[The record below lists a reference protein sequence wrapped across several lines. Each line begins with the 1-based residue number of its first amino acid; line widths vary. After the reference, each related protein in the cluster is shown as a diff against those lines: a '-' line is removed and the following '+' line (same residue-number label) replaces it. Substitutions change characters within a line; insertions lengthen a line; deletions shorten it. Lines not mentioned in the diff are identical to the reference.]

1 MSEKIFNTRIQLK
14 HDTEINWAKALNFI
28 PKAGEVIIYDA
39 DENYNYARLKIGD
52 GITPIN
58 SLGFFTAGSESIIT
72 NKEIDQICFGT
83 LESNSW
89 EKIKELSESGIA
101 KNIWS
106 VGDCKSVHLQ
116 GTMGTL
122 ELDQTLYL
130 YILGFDHNAENEGY
144 GITFGG
150 FKTAAGSDGI
160 DICLVDSQ
168 YGDFSANG
176 TKYFNMNHWGNYN
189 YGGWARC
196 DLRYDILGSTNVA
209 PQGYGAKATKGQV
222 GYDATETCATSPV
235 ANTLMSCLP
244 ADLRAV
250 MKPITKYTDNVG
262 GENSIEANITAM
274 IDYLPLL
281 AEFEV
286 LGTCTKANSF
296 EQNYQMQYEYFA
308 NGNSRV
314 KYQHSMTNSSV
325 LWWVRSPY
333 YNYLS
338 YYCGINSIGDGS
350 GGPSDRSYGIAPIL
364 LV

>member
-1 MSEKIFNTRIQLK
+1 MSEKIFNTRIQQK
-14 HDTEINWAKALNFI
+14 HDTEVNWAKALNFI
-28 PKAGEVIIYDA
+28 PKAGEIIIYDA
-39 DENYNYARLKIGD
+39 DENYNFVRLKIGD

-58 SLGFFTAGSESIIT
+58 SLGFLESIIT

-106 VGDCKSVHLQ
+106 IGDCKSVHLQ

-122 ELDQTLYL
+122 ELDETLYL
-130 YILGFDHNAENEGY
+130 YILGFDHNAEAEGY

-150 FKTAAGSDGI
+150 FKTAAGTDGI
-160 DICLVDSQ
+160 DICLVDGQ
-168 YGDFSANG
+168 YTNFSANG
-176 TKYFNMNHWGNYN
+176 TKYFNINHWGSYN

-196 DLRYDILGSTNVA
+196 DLRYDILGSTDVA
-209 PQGYGAKATKGQV
+209 PQGYGAIASSGQV
-222 GYDATETCATSPV
+222 GYAPSSTCATSPI

-250 MKPITKYTDNVG
+250 MKPITKWTDNVG
-262 GENSIEANITAM
+262 GTSNIETNISAM
-274 IDYLPLL
+274 TDYLPLL

-286 LGTCTKANSF
+286 LGTRTKANNF
-296 EQNYQMQYEYFA
+296 EQNYQVQYEYYSA
-308 NGNSRV
+308 GNSKI
-314 KYQHSMTNSSV
+314 KYRHSMTMHQSF
-325 LWWVRSPY
+325 WYTRSTY
-333 YNYLS
+333 DNYPT
-338 YYCGINSIGDGS
+338 YFCGINTNGDGS
-350 GGPSDRSYGIAPIL
+350 GAPGDRSYGIAPIL